1 MAAKDQNCSDKFTQ
15 LYLQYY
21 QNMIRYATSIVKSVN
36 IAEEL
41 VHDAYIKILKHI
53 EEIEEPSS
61 ARTKRYL
68 LVTVRNVCFDYL
80 LKNVPTEDLA
90 DYEAVLVI
98 P

>member
-53 EEIEEPSS
+53 P
-61 ARTKRYL
+61 RL
-68 LVTVRNVCFDYL
+68 LVPKDICLSLFEMSAL
-80 LKNVPTEDLA
+80 
-90 DYEAVLVI
+90 I
-98 P
+98 IC